1 MRKIFLLSFVLC
13 ILMFAAGCKTAPAE
27 KEKEPEVSAAAMEPA
42 NGGVPIQPMTPSDA
56 EKSDSDAHL
65 STAQPSEADKNS
77 ATPIPAQPKE
87 KPSTQVASSR
97 PVTRAVAGGGG
108 GGGGSARA
116 RSGAIV
122 AQVIP
127 TQRVGATRQGKAVTP
142 KSNAAGNNTAVKTDS
157 GKTSS
162 AQQQAAAK
170 AEADK
175 KAAAAKE
182 AAEKKAALAKA
193 EAEKKAAAKAEADK
207 KAAAAKE
214 AAERKAALAKA
225 EAEKKAAAKAE
236 ADRKAAAAKAA
247 AEKKAALAKAEA
259 EKKAAA
265 KAEADRKAA
274 AAKETAERKAALAKA
289 EAEKK
294 AAAKAEADKKAAAA
308 KEAAEKKAALAK
320 AEAEKK
326 AAAKAEADR
335 KAAAAKEAAER
346 KAALAKAEAEKKAA
360 AKAEADKKAAAAKEA
375 AEKKAAL
382 AKAEAEKK
390 AAAKAEADRKAAA
403 AKEAAE
409 KKAALAKAEAEKK
422 AAAKAEADRKAAAA
436 KEAAEK
442 KAALAKAEAE
452 KKAAAYKASAQ
463 IVDVSWMIE
472 QADASFVSKQYK
484 GVGKMFVT
492 ILARYT
498 GELTEK
504 DFQEAFFASPIDIWS
519 LNAANAK
526 NLIENDK
533 QNKLLMLKHLAA
545 GEGEGSVALGKW
557 FVSITLAG
565 QKPFEK
571 ELNVTGISGQ
581 KIADTTDMKG
591 DERKK
596 SIVTV
601 VPVAKTADEQQA
613 LSFPT
618 IYSVSRDADTI
629 EIIFSVNDARVTNA
643 YVYFDVPGEEYYRD
657 SGSMIDATGKPI
669 NGCRSFSTDGKKCQY
684 VLRKDASNQD
694 WFGKATR
701 CFLVVADVNRIASPW
716 EERHRTISAVAPVSK

>member
-13 ILMFAAGCKTAPAE
+13 ILMLAAGCKTAPAE
-27 KEKEPEVSAAAMEPA
+27 KEPESPAAAMEPA

-56 EKSDSDAHL
+56 EKSDSDANL

-77 ATPIPAQPKE
+77 GTPIPAQPKE

-97 PVTRAVAGGGG
+97 PVTRAGGG

-157 GKTSS
+157 GKTTS

-175 KAAAAKE
+175 KATAAKE

-193 EAEKKAAAKAEADK
+193 EAERKAEADR

-214 AAERKAALAKA
+214 AAEKRAALAKAEAEKKAAAKAAAEKKAALAKA
-225 EAEKKAAAKAE
+225 EAERKAAAKAE

-265 KAEADRKAA
+265 KAEADRKTA
-274 AAKETAERKAALAKA
+274 AAKEAAEKKAALAKA

-326 AAAKAEADR
+326 AAAKAEAD
-335 KAAAAKEAAER
+335 
-346 KAALAKAEAEKKAA
+346 
-360 AKAEADKKAAAAKEA
+360 KKAAAAKA
-375 AEKKAAL
+375 
-382 AKAEAEKK
+382 
-390 AAAKAEADRKAAA
+390 
-403 AKEAAE
+403 
-409 KKAALAKAEAEKK
+409 
-422 AAAKAEADRKAAAA
+422 
-436 KEAAEK
+436 AAEK

-484 GVGKMFVT
+484 GAGKMFVT

>member
-56 EKSDSDAHL
+56 EKSDSDANL

-157 GKTSS
+157 GKTTS

-214 AAERKAALAKA
+214 AAEK
-225 EAEKKAAAKAE
+225 
-236 ADRKAAAAKAA
+236 
-247 AEKKAALAKAEA
+247 
-259 EKKAAA
+259 
-265 KAEADRKAA
+265 
-274 AAKETAERKAALAKA
+274 
-289 EAEKK
+289 
-294 AAAKAEADKKAAAA
+294 
-308 KEAAEKKAALAK
+308 
-320 AEAEKK
+320 
-326 AAAKAEADR
+326 
-335 KAAAAKEAAER
+335 

-409 KKAALAKAEAEKK
+409 KKAALAKAESEKK

-436 KEAAEK
+436 KEAAERKAALAKAEAEKKAAAKAEADKKAAAAKAAAEK

-484 GVGKMFVT
+484 GAGKMFVT

>member
-56 EKSDSDAHL
+56 EKSDSDANL

-207 KAAAAKE
+207 KAAAAK
-214 AAERKAALAKA
+214 
-225 EAEKKAAAKAE
+225 
-236 ADRKAAAAKAA
+236 AA

-274 AAKETAERKAALAKA
+274 AAKA
-289 EAEKK
+289 
-294 AAAKAEADKKAAAA
+294 
-308 KEAAEKKAALAK
+308 
-320 AEAEKK
+320 
-326 AAAKAEADR
+326 
-335 KAAAAKEAAER
+335 AAER

-390 AAAKAEADRKAAA
+390 AAAKAEADK
-403 AKEAAE
+403 
-409 KKAALAKAEAEKK
+409 
-422 AAAKAEADRKAAAA
+422 KAAAA

-484 GVGKMFVT
+484 GAGKMFVT

-591 DERKK
+591 AERKK

>member
-56 EKSDSDAHL
+56 EKSDSDANL

-175 KAAAAKE
+175 KAATAKE

-214 AAERKAALAKA
+214 AAEK
-225 EAEKKAAAKAE
+225 
-236 ADRKAAAAKAA
+236 
-247 AEKKAALAKAEA
+247 
-259 EKKAAA
+259 
-265 KAEADRKAA
+265 
-274 AAKETAERKAALAKA
+274 KAALAKA

-335 KAAAAKEAAER
+335 KAAAAKAAAEK

-390 AAAKAEADRKAAA
+390 V
-403 AKEAAE
+403 
-409 KKAALAKAEAEKK
+409 
-422 AAAKAEADRKAAAA
+422 
-436 KEAAEK
+436 
-442 KAALAKAEAE
+442 
-452 KKAAAYKASAQ
+452 AAYKASAQ

-484 GVGKMFVT
+484 GAGKMFVT

-519 LNAANAK
+519 LNTANAK

-581 KIADTTDMKG
+581 KIADTTDIKG
-591 DERKK
+591 AERKK